1 MRLRSIF
8 ILSAG
13 AAGATAALI
22 ASPGTY
28 EWLRRATGRASDRH
42 HYETE
47 LAVEDLGDLGVDDAD
62 VDTDDLRLS
71 LRARLAES
79 AGDVVE
85 ANAEAAEGEGVTEE
99 VDEVAISRARVRA
112 KAREARARLT
122 SEPGT
127 EPAAE

>member
-1 MRLRSIF
+1 MRLRSIL
-8 ILSAG
+8 ILGAG

-28 EWLRRATGRASDRH
+28 EWLRRASGRASDRH

-47 LAVEDLGDLGVDDAD
+47 PAVEDLGHVGLDDGD

-85 ANAEAAEGEGVTEE
+85 ANAEAAVGEGVTEE

-112 KAREARARLT
+112 KAREARARLQ
-122 SEPGT
+122 SD
-127 EPAAE
+127 PAAEPADE